1 MVIEKKF
8 YGTQKLK
15 KKFKMVRLKIY
26 GTHKQNLKKNKN
38 ILTKTN
44 IYKIRIK
51 ELKQRE
57 SLLINEIKEY
67 DKHNAKENIG
77 ES

>member
-1 MVIEKKF
+1 MSKFFMVIEKKF

-44 IYKIRIK
+44 IY
-51 ELKQRE
+51 
-57 SLLINEIKEY
+57 NYEY
-67 DKHNAKENIG
+67 K
-77 ES
+77 